1 MARGRNKAFPG
12 DHVLEKGVQRLASLL
27 DECYGDVAWTHKD
40 FFQQVFLSRHNSKI
54 KARKEG
60 KLKEETKERKV
71 ELYFIML
78 RICVC
83 HEDFGLESTTLPADS
98 MSYSADSEISA
109 LEAFP
114 LGPSDGGL
122 YGRLGA
128 IRSLVDLI
136 GPIQAAWQDELP
148 RVTAPPAGFVHSTT
162 NHASDG
168 DSLSCGSSGSTVSAL
183 QTLPQ
188 RFAARGGRLDLP
200 KYRPI
205 RVLVGRPVPGRSLL
219 PRPPNFC

>member
-1 MARGRNKAFPG
+1 MLDEPCATLDLSFEFACPQ
-12 DHVLEKGVQRLASLL
+12 LLASLL
-27 DECYGDVAWTHKD
+27 DECYGDVDWTHKD

-54 KARKEG
+54 RARKEG
-60 KLKEETKERKV
+60 KLKEETKAKKV

-78 RICVC
+78 RNCVC
-83 HEDFGLESTTLPADS
+83 HEDFGLESMTLTADS
-98 MSYSADSEISA
+98 VSYSADGEISA

-114 LGPSDGGL
+114 LGPSDGG
-122 YGRLGA
+122 RLGA
-128 IRSLVDLI
+128 IMSLIDLI

-148 RVTAPPAGFVHSTT
+148 QVAAPPAGIVHLTT
-162 NHASDG
+162 GHGSYG
-168 DSLSCGSSGSTVSAL
+168 DSLSRGSSGSTVSAL

-219 PRPPNFC
+219 PRPPRFC